1 MNKTI
6 CVTGKGKL
14 SLRPDLIDLHLSI
27 SDTFNDFELTVEESL
42 KALNE
47 LKELL
52 PKADLDPKTF

>member
-14 SLRPDLIDLHLSI
+14 SLRPDLIDLHLSV

-42 KALNE
+42 KA
-47 LKELL
+47 
-52 PKADLDPKTF
+52 